1 MVEGRARAAVA
12 PWGRDVGN
20 RSHRGVAGAGECSA
34 AGTTQHLEL
43 PLRAHDGRPLYL
55 GILQRP
61 TLLGRRAA
69 DIFLCRAGLWLVELV
84 PSQRRRRSRSRRN
97 AQPSQSARL
106 VRRHRRRNRGR
117 GLVSGAVHHRLCA
130 MDGRQHDRHERGGTI
145 STVRAA
151 DLKLGAVDRDR
162 CHSDRA
168 LCLEG
173 PLPHDNPLRAVFGDL
188 DLRPPGMAA
197 ADRAHRDRRRCL
209 MTRGFLLGKFMPPH
223 NGHLML
229 CDFARAY
236 CDELTVLVCTRP
248 SEPIDGMLRYE
259 WMRELCPDARV
270 VHFDRDT
277 PQEPSDHPEFW
288 TIWRGIVR
296 QAHPEPID
304 CVFASEAYG
313 ARLAE
318 EAGAKFVPFDPLRLA
333 TPVSSTAIREDPFAN
348 WQFLPPPVRAH
359 YSRSVCLHGPEST
372 GKSTL
377 AAALA

>member
-1 MVEGRARAAVA
+1 
-12 PWGRDVGN
+12 
-20 RSHRGVAGAGECSA
+20 
-34 AGTTQHLEL
+34 
-43 PLRAHDGRPLYL
+43 
-55 GILQRP
+55 
-61 TLLGRRAA
+61 
-69 DIFLCRAGLWLVELV
+69 
-84 PSQRRRRSRSRRN
+84 
-97 AQPSQSARL
+97 
-106 VRRHRRRNRGR
+106 
-117 GLVSGAVHHRLCA
+117 
-130 MDGRQHDRHERGGTI
+130 
-145 STVRAA
+145 
-151 DLKLGAVDRDR
+151 
-162 CHSDRA
+162 
-168 LCLEG
+168 
-173 PLPHDNPLRAVFGDL
+173 
-188 DLRPPGMAA
+188 
-197 ADRAHRDRRRCL
+197 

-304 CVFASEAYG
+304 YVFASEAYG

-359 YSRSVCLHGPEST
+359 YARSVCLHGPEST

-377 AAALA
+377 AAALAAHFNTVMAPEYGRAYCEVFGSQCDADDLLAIARGHQAQDFAARRAANKLLVLDTDAVVTAVWADMLLGHRPHDLDRVERTADLYLLCDIDVPWTFDGTRYTHLSALETRQRFFNLCRDELERRKLPYIFVSGSQEARLRTAIQAIRSRFPELAMS